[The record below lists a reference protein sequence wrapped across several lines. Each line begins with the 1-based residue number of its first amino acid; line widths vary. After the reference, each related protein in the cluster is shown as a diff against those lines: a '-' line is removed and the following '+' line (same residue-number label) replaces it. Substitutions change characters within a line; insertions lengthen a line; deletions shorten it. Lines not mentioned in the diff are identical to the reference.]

1 MRRTATGAVLLA
13 TMLLAGACGSNS
25 TTGEP
30 APAAP
35 SSATSSPTSSPTSA
49 VLTCTNAAVPL
60 VRAVEEGITAS
71 GGGSLTDAKVVTVPK
86 DQRSTTGWPVAILAA
101 NIAAKDGSGPRAL
114 GSWAIGE
121 APSYSPIIALNP
133 GAQALTSWGAAA
145 TPGSKAAE
153 ARDHVAGLDA
163 TKAAEKCVSG

>member
-1 MRRTATGAVLLA
+1 MDRAASGTVLLA
-13 TMLLAGACGSNS
+13 ALLLAGCSSSG
-25 TTGEP
+25 TTGE
-30 APAAP
+30 AAAP
-35 SSATSSPTSSPTSA
+35 SSATSSVTSSTPPA
-49 VLTCTNAAVPL
+49 ALTCSDAAFPL
-60 VRAVEEGITAS
+60 VRAVEEGITVS
-71 GGGSLTDAKVVTVPK
+71 GGGSLTDAKVVTVPP

-101 NIAAKDGSGPRAL
+101 NVAAKDGSGPKAL

-133 GAQALTSWGAAA
+133 GAQALTSWGSAV

-163 TKAAEKCVSG
+163 TKTAEKCVSG

>member
-1 MRRTATGAVLLA
+1 
-13 TMLLAGACGSNS
+13 MLLAGACGSNG

-35 SSATSSPTSSPTSA
+35 SSATSSPTSA

-60 VRAVEEGITAS
+60 VRAVEEGITVS

-101 NIAAKDGSGPRAL
+101 NVAAKDGSGPKAL

-121 APSYSPIIALNP
+121 APSYSPIVALNP
-133 GAQALTSWGAAA
+133 GAQALTQLGVRRHPRL
-145 TPGSKAAE
+145 PGRRSSGPRRRAGRDE
-153 ARDHVAGLDA
+153 AR
-163 TKAAEKCVSG
+163 EKCVSG

>member
-1 MRRTATGAVLLA
+1 M
-13 TMLLAGACGSNS
+13 
-25 TTGEP
+25 
-30 APAAP
+30 
-35 SSATSSPTSSPTSA
+35 
-49 VLTCTNAAVPL
+49 
-60 VRAVEEGITAS
+60 
-71 GGGSLTDAKVVTVPK
+71 
-86 DQRSTTGWPVAILAA
+86 AILAA
-101 NIAAKDGSGPRAL
+101 NIAANDGSGPKAL

-153 ARDHVAGLDA
+153 ARDQVAGLDA

>member
-1 MRRTATGAVLLA
+1 MRRPATGAVLLT
-13 TMLLAGACGSNS
+13 TMLLAGACGSNG

-71 GGGSLTDAKVVTVPK
+71 GGGSLTDAQVVTVPK

-101 NIAAKDGSGPRAL
+101 NIAAKDGSGPKAL

-133 GAQALTSWGAAA
+133 GAQALTSWGSAA
-145 TPGSKAAE
+145 TPGSKAGE

-163 TKAAEKCVSG
+163 TKTAEKCVSV

>member
-1 MRRTATGAVLLA
+1 M
-13 TMLLAGACGSNS
+13 
-25 TTGEP
+25 
-30 APAAP
+30 
-35 SSATSSPTSSPTSA
+35 
-49 VLTCTNAAVPL
+49 LTCSDAAVPL

-101 NIAAKDGSGPRAL
+101 NVAAKDGSGPKAL

-133 GAQALTSWGAAA
+133 GAQALTSWGSAA

-163 TKAAEKCVSG
+163 TKTAEKCVSG